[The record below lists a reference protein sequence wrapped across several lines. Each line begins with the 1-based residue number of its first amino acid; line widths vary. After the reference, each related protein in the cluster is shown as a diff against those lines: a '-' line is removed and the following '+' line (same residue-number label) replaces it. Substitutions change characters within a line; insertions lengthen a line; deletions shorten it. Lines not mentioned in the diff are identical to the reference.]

1 MAANQARSSDYGQT
15 RVLPLFL
22 IFKQTSSGGNIIF
35 NASYGGYKL
44 PPVGLLA
51 KMIFLIFQGIA
62 AYGVTKTALIGL
74 TKALALELA
83 KDKIRVN
90 GIAPGVIKTKMS
102 HALWAGDGDEGERS
116 VVDNQE
122 ILLGRLGVPED
133 CAGTVAFLVSDDAA
147 YITGEMI
154 VVAGGVHA
162 RL

>member
-1 MAANQARSSDYGQT
+1 MSQR
-15 RVLPLFL
+15 
-22 IFKQTSSGGNIIF
+22 
-35 NASYGGYKL
+35 
-44 PPVGLLA
+44 
-51 KMIFLIFQGIA
+51 FQGIA

-83 KDKIRVN
+83 KDNIRVN

-102 HALWAGDGDEGERS
+102 KVLWDGDGDEGERAI
-116 VVDNQE
+116 VENQE

-147 YITGEMI
+147 YITGETV